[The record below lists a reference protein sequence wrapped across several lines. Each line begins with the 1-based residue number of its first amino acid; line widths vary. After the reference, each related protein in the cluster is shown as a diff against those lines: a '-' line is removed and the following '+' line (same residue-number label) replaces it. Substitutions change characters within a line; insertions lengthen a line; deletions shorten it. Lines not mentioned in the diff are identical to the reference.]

1 MTIDFVLN
9 DEPTTLMVDP
19 RDSALPYVPA
29 AAGAEGRCLDGACMR
44 CSVLVSGRVYPA
56 CNTPVYR
63 LHNSEV
69 YTIDGLG
76 QDPLYQSIER
86 AFEKVG
92 LGRCTHSWSAMV
104 LLAYQILTE
113 TDNPSDA
120 EVHRYSR
127 YFETRCAARDEFD
140 RAVRLAGRV
149 HYGRRRH
156 GRERR

>member
-1 MTIDFVLN
+1 MTIDFNFN
-9 DEPTTLMVDP
+9 DEPRTVFA
-19 RDSALPYVPA
+19 DSDDNALRHLPLA
-29 AAGAEGRCLDGACMR
+29 MRGEGRCLDGGCMR
-44 CSVLVSGRVYPA
+44 CTVLVAGRVMPA

-63 LHNSEV
+63 LHNAEV
-69 YTIDGLG
+69 YSVDGLER
-76 QDPLYQSIER
+76 DPLYQSIRR

-92 LGRCTHSWSAMV
+92 LDRCRESWSAMV

-113 TDNPSDA
+113 LENPT
-120 EVHRYSR
+120 ETEIQRYSR